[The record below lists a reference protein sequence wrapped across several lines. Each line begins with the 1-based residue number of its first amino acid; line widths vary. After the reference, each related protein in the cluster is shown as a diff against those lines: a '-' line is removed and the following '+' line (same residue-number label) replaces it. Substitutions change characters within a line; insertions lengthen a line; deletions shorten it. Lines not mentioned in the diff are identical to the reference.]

1 MQANAHWDSDTCE
14 TRRSIA
20 ELGLSSRALGYRIDY
35 GGHSVVLSGDT
46 RPSESLI
53 RFAKRADLLV
63 QQVYYV
69 DEATLRTSPEERIIV
84 RHDTARAGGRNL
96 QPRAAQAGTV
106 LAYWQAGR

>member
-1 MQANAHWDSDTCE
+1 M
-14 TRRSIA
+14 
-20 ELGLSSRALGYRIDY
+20 
-35 GGHSVVLSGDT
+35 VLSGDT

-69 DEATLRTSPEERIIV
+69 DEATLRTSPEERIV

>member
-1 MQANAHWDSDTCE
+1 M
-14 TRRSIA
+14 
-20 ELGLSSRALGYRIDY
+20 
-35 GGHSVVLSGDT
+35 LSGDT
-46 RPSESLI
+46 HPSENLI

-84 RHDTARAGGRNL
+84 RHDTRAGGRNL

>member
-1 MQANAHWDSDTCE
+1 M
-14 TRRSIA
+14 
-20 ELGLSSRALGYRIDY
+20 
-35 GGHSVVLSGDT
+35 VLSGDT

-84 RHDTARAGGRNL
+84 RHDTRAGGRNL